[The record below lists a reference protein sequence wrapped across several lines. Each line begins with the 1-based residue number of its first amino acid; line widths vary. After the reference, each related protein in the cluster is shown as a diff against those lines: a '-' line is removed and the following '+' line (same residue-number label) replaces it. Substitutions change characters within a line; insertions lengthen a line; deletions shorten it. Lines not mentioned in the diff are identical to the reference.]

1 MRSLRPGASAIA
13 GDAFAIAGPAEPQSL
28 GHRASG
34 LPGPRVLVPMLVAL
48 LSWPG
53 GDCRPSAFAGPL
65 LRRPLKTNSKLPMVV
80 AHTDR
85 AVGDRRLPA
94 KIYPQTERLQWCM
107 LRRLPG
113 IACRS
118 GAVPRQMLAANAG
131 KLMGDRDGL
140 AGLGSDSA
148 KVQLSTREIWAIMAP
163 TDPGLRLRVV
173 LSVVLLVLC
182 RLANI
187 MVPLTFKRA
196 IDILTELQGGAA
208 AMTAFTAAAPLLQAA
223 TGTVGMF
230 LMWKLIQGLGEVVRQ
245 YMWVAV
251 QSDLK
256 RRVSEQLLGHLH
268 NLSMRFHVTSKS
280 GQTIQVSLPPKRI
293 LRTVCVCVCVLMN
306 HIHDYTDH
314 GQGHFGPR
322 VPHGTLALS
331 PLSSAMRRALGVRH
345 LLRPRQAANRCHRWR
360 HHPALCLAYLRHHQL
375 AHQGALVPPSSLLP
389 PPWCWLSRSSSLM
402 LKRQG

>member
-1 MRSLRPGASAIA
+1 
-13 GDAFAIAGPAEPQSL
+13 
-28 GHRASG
+28 
-34 LPGPRVLVPMLVAL
+34 
-48 LSWPG
+48 
-53 GDCRPSAFAGPL
+53 
-65 LRRPLKTNSKLPMVV
+65 
-80 AHTDR
+80 
-85 AVGDRRLPA
+85 
-94 KIYPQTERLQWCM
+94 M

-293 LRTVCVCVCVLMN
+293 LRTVCVCV
-306 HIHDYTDH
+306 
-314 GQGHFGPR
+314 R
-322 VPHGTLALS
+322 VDES
-331 PLSSAMRRALGVRH
+331 
-345 LLRPRQAANRCHRWR
+345 
-360 HHPALCLAYLRHHQL
+360 HP
-375 AHQGALVPPSSLLP
+375 
-389 PPWCWLSRSSSLM
+389 
-402 LKRQG
+402 